1 MTLLRTSF
9 YTSISHGLTIV
20 AGLIS
25 IKIVAVKIKSEGM
38 AMVGQYLNTTALFA
52 LFATGAI
59 GAGVVKYIAEYHED
73 KVKQLNVIRTAFW
86 VTVVCSIIVGLSGI
100 LFSAYLSKA
109 AFKTGSYYGV
119 YIFWGSFLI
128 FTSLAA
134 FMSNVLNGL
143 KLIPY
148 LTIVNVSG
156 TIAGLCIT
164 VFLAYTYGVYGVLIA
179 ANFTSFILF
188 SIHLFFLNKYKWFSL
203 KELFGRIDPKI
214 IKLLTGFI
222 MMALVS
228 GILVPSI
235 QLLVRDRLITKFS
248 FEVAGYWQS
257 VTRISDYY
265 LGFITTVIAV
275 YYLPRLSE
283 IKSNTE
289 IRAEIWKMYK
299 IILPIVAGLSILI
312 WLFRFI
318 IIRLILTEEFL
329 PSAPLF
335 SYQFIGDFFKIA
347 SWLLGYVML
356 ARAMK
361 YKFIVTEIVFSVS
374 YVLFCYFFIDRYG
387 LIGAT
392 YGFLLNNFLLWLAM
406 LLFIKRY
413 IR

>member
-9 YTSISHGLTIV
+9 YTSISHGLTIL

-25 IKIVAVKIKSEGM
+25 IKVVSVKIGPEGM
-38 AMVGQYLNTTALFA
+38 AMVGQYLNTTALLA

-59 GAGVVKYIAEYHED
+59 GSGVVKYLAQYHED
-73 KVKQLNVIRTAFW
+73 KTKQLDVIRTAFW
-86 VTVVCSIIVGLSGI
+86 VTVICSLIVGLSGI
-100 LFSAYLSKA
+100 AFSFYLSKA
-109 AFKTGSYYGV
+109 SFKTGSYFGV

-148 LTIVNVSG
+148 LTLVNVSG
-156 TIAGLCIT
+156 TIAGLLIT
-164 VFLAYTYGVYGVLIA
+164 VFLAYKYGVYGVLIA

-188 SIHLFFLNKYKWFSL
+188 SIHLFFFKKYKWFSL
-203 KELFGRIDPKI
+203 RELFGRIDPKI

-248 FEVAGYWQS
+248 FEQAGYWQS

-265 LGFITTVIAV
+265 LGFITTVIGV

-283 IKSNTE
+283 IKSNAE
-289 IRAEIWKMYK
+289 IRTEIWKMYK
-299 IILPIVAGLSILI
+299 IILPIVAGLSVLI
-312 WLFRFI
+312 WLFRFV
-318 IIRLILTEEFL
+318 IIRLVLTKEFL

-361 YKFIVTEIVFSVS
+361 YKFIVTEIFFSVS
-374 YVLFCYFFIDRYG
+374 YVLLCYFFIDRYG
-387 LIGAT
+387 LIGST
-392 YGFLLNNFLLWLAM
+392 YGFLLNNILLWLAM